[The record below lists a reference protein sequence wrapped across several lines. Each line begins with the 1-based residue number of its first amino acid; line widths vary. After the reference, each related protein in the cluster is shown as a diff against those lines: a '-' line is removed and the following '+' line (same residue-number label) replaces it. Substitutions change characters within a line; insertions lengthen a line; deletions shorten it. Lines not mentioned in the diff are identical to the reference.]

1 MIMYTLTGLELK
13 NPVILAAGIL
23 GTTGASLCRVANEG
37 GAGAVVSKSIGP
49 VPKTGHPNPSMIRLD
64 CGFLN
69 AMGLPNPSYPGFLQE
84 LEIAKKDSGVPVIAS
99 IFGGTAD
106 EFTEVAE
113 GLLPGKPDAFE
124 LNVSCPHAEGYGAAV
139 GSNPCLVETI
149 TAAVKDVVNVP
160 VWVKLT
166 PNVSDITCIGTAAES
181 GGADAVVA
189 INTLKGMAIDIES
202 GYPVLGNRSGGL
214 SGKAVKPVAVKCV
227 YDLYAAL
234 EIPVI
239 GVGGISS
246 WQDAVEIMM
255 AGASAVQV
263 GSAVY
268 DRLDIFSEI
277 STGIKDFLI
286 RKGYSDVKKLIGLS
300 HEMI

>member
-1 MIMYTLTGLELK
+1 MYTLTGLKLK
-13 NPVILAAGIL
+13 NPTILAAGIL
-23 GTTGASLCRVANEG
+23 GTTGASLCRVAHEG
-37 GAGAVVSKSIGP
+37 GAGAVVTKSIGP
-49 VPKTGHPNPSMIRLD
+49 MPKTGHSNPSMVKLD

-69 AMGLPNPSYPGFLQE
+69 AMGLPNPSYPSFFQE
-84 LEIAKKDSGVPVIAS
+84 LEIAKKDAGVPVIAS
-99 IFGGTAD
+99 IFGGNPA
-106 EFTEVAE
+106 EFKEVAE
-113 GLLPGKPDAFE
+113 GLLPAKPDAFE

-139 GSNPCLVETI
+139 GSNPCLVEAI
-149 TAAVKDVVNVP
+149 TAAVKDIVNVP

-166 PNVSDITCIGTAAES
+166 PNVSDITCIGNAAEA

-214 SGKAVKPVAVKCV
+214 SGKAVKPVAIKCV
-227 YDLYAAL
+227 YDLYTAL

-239 GVGGISS
+239 GVGGVSS
-246 WQDAVEIMM
+246 WQDAVEMMM
-255 AGASAVQV
+255 AGAAAVQV

-277 STGIKDFLI
+277 STGIEAFLQ
-286 RKGYSDVKKLIGLS
+286 RKGYSDVRKLIGLA
-300 HEMI
+300 HEMV